1 MREREDLRLK
11 KAEDIGEQQAQEI
24 EKYKERV
31 EDFTQKLHLSHTLR
45 EGESQR
51 ARDLLQEREKAW
63 GEAVRVRQE
72 GREERELEEERM
84 LEQIEGMMD
93 ILRENVGFVKKGWGE
108 REREKEEGEREKRRE
123 REEQRDFHMKEMER
137 LKREH
142 EEKEEENRIDTEAL
156 LEKVRLQGR
165 AVAVDLKTLWGQIS
179 QIDEVLESTGVAHAE
194 ERRGSVVEKKL
205 QYDLQKQCVEAIEQQ
220 VSCVCLCCSVL
231 QRDET

>member
-11 KAEDIGEQQAQEI
+11 KAEDIGEQQAQEV
-24 EKYKERV
+24 EKYKECV
-31 EDFTQKLHLSHTLR
+31 EDLTQKLHLSHTLR

-72 GREERELEEERM
+72 GREEREMEEERM

-93 ILRENVGFVKKGWGE
+93 ILRENVGFVKEGWGE
-108 REREKEEGEREKRRE
+108 REREKEVGEREKKRE
-123 REEQRDFHMKEMER
+123 REEEKHLHMNDVER
-137 LKREH
+137 LKRVH

-165 AVAVDLKTLWGQIS
+165 IVAVDLKTLWGQIS
-179 QIDEVLESTGVAHAE
+179 QIDEVLESMGVAHAE
-194 ERRGSVVEKKL
+194 ERRGSVVEKQQ